1 MGEDVVNVGQRPVS
15 AAAVPAYPI
24 MYDMDEPSN
33 EPEAPEAPEAADDQ
47 ASGVPEEGSSEE
59 GSSDG
64 GDAEAESSE
73 AGATE
78 AAGTDRVRAIQ
89 SVLVTLLLAAIVF
102 VLIYTS
108 FQNYQVEGTSMSP
121 NVEDGQFIIV
131 NKAAY
136 RRFSFQPISDWFFFL
151 DRDKDGYVEPF
162 GEPQRGEVVVF
173 KRDADPGRNFIKR
186 VIGMPGETIEVCG
199 QGNAASDLCRG
210 APPGSVFIDGV
221 RLDEH
226 YLPRLGNRG
235 VPSTYIQPGHYFVFG
250 DERVGSYDSRAWGM
264 LPRGNII
271 GKAWFSYFPF
281 DEVGIVTSHDPI
293 P

>member
-1 MGEDVVNVGQRPVS
+1 
-15 AAAVPAYPI
+15 
-24 MYDMDEPSN
+24 MYAMDEPSN
-33 EPEAPEAPEAADDQ
+33 ESETPDATETADEPASPETESD
-47 ASGVPEEGSSEE
+47 VPDEGGSEE
-59 GSSDG
+59 RASEDGS
-64 GDAEAESSE
+64 AEAESFE
-73 AGATE
+73 AGSAEAT
-78 AAGTDRVRAIQ
+78 GTDRVRAIQ

-136 RRFSFQPISDWFFFL
+136 RRFSFKPISDWFFFL

-173 KRDADPGRNFIKR
+173 KRDAEPGRNFIKR
-186 VIGMPGETIEVCG
+186 VIGLPGETIEVCG
-199 QGNAASDLCRG
+199 QGNGTSALCAG
-210 APPGSVFIDGV
+210 AEPGAVFIDGV
-221 RLDEH
+221 RLDES

-235 VPSTYIQPGHYFVFG
+235 VPSTHIESGHYFVFG

-281 DEVGIVTSHDPI
+281 NEVGIVTSHDPI

>member
-1 MGEDVVNVGQRPVS
+1 
-15 AAAVPAYPI
+15 

-33 EPEAPEAPEAADDQ
+33 EPEAPEAPEAADDR
-47 ASGVPEEGSSEE
+47 ASGVPEEDGSEE
-59 GSSDG
+59 SGSDG
-64 GDAEAESSE
+64 GSAEA
-73 AGATE
+73 GK
-78 AAGTDRVRAIQ
+78 GDRSRAIQ

-121 NVEDGQFIIV
+121 NVENGQFIIV

-136 RRFSFQPISDWFFFL
+136 RRFDFTPISDWLFFL

-186 VIGMPGETIEVCG
+186 VIGMPEETIEVCG

-210 APPGSVFIDGV
+210 AQPGSVFIDGV
-221 RLDEH
+221 RLDEF

-281 DEVGIVTSHDPI
+281 NEVGIVTSHDPI

>member
-1 MGEDVVNVGQRPVS
+1 
-15 AAAVPAYPI
+15 
-24 MYDMDEPSN
+24 MDEPPN
-33 EPEAPEAPEAADDQ
+33 ESEAPDAPEAADEPV
-47 ASGVPEEGSSEE
+47 SSETESHVPDEGGSEGSPSE
-59 GSSDG
+59 DG
-64 GDAEAESSE
+64 GSEAASSE
-73 AGATE
+73 AGSGE
-78 AAGTDRVRAIQ
+78 AASTDRTHAIQ

-136 RRFSFQPISDWFFFL
+136 RRFDFKPISDWVFFL

-199 QGNAASDLCRG
+199 QGNATSDLCQAAEAG
-210 APPGSVFIDGV
+210 AVFIDGV

-235 VPSTYIQPGHYFVFG
+235 VPTTYIQPGHYFVFG
-250 DERVGSYDSRAWGM
+250 DERVNSFDSRAWGM

-281 DEVGIVTSHDPI
+281 SEVGIVTSHDPI

>member
-1 MGEDVVNVGQRPVS
+1 
-15 AAAVPAYPI
+15 
-24 MYDMDEPSN
+24 MYAMDEPSN
-33 EPEAPEAPEAADDQ
+33 ESETPDAQEAADEP
-47 ASGVPEEGSSEE
+47 ASP
-59 GSSDG
+59 
-64 GDAEAESSE
+64 EAESDVPGEGASEAEGSE
-73 AGATE
+73 AGSAE
-78 AAGTDRVRAIQ
+78 VVGADRTRAIQ

-162 GEPQRGEVVVF
+162 GEPRRGEVVVF

-199 QGNAASDLCRG
+199 QGNGTSGLCEG
-210 APPGSVFIDGV
+210 AEPGAVFIDGV
-221 RLDEH
+221 RLDEF

-250 DERVGSYDSRAWGM
+250 DERVNSFDSRAWGM

-281 DEVGIVTSHDPI
+281 GEAGIVASHDPI

>member
-1 MGEDVVNVGQRPVS
+1 
-15 AAAVPAYPI
+15 
-24 MYDMDEPSN
+24 MYVMDEPSN
-33 EPEAPEAPEAADDQ
+33 EQETPQEAAN
-47 ASGVPEEGSSEE
+47 GS
-59 GSSDG
+59 
-64 GDAEAESSE
+64 EADSSE
-73 AGATE
+73 APGGDEPSTQQETSQEPVAGSD
-78 AAGTDRVRAIQ
+78 AASPDKRRALQ
-89 SVLVTLLLAAIVF
+89 SLLLTLFLAAIVF

-136 RRFSFQPISDWFFFL
+136 RRVNIKPISDWLWFL

-162 GEPQRGEVVVF
+162 GEPQRGEVIVF
-173 KRDADPGRNFIKR
+173 NRDADPGRNFIKR

-199 QGNAASDLCRG
+199 QGNRTSDLCQG
-210 APPGSVFIDGV
+210 AESGAVFIDGT
-221 RLDEH
+221 RLDES

-235 VPSTYIQPGHYFVFG
+235 VPSTHIQPGNYFVFG
-250 DERVGSYDSRAWGM
+250 DERVNSFDSRAWGM
-264 LPRGNII
+264 LPRENII

-281 DEVGIVTSHDPI
+281 GDMAIVTSHDPI